1 MCGLRWSMVCVSLSS
16 FCPAGTSHLTLI
28 DESSISTGLRSERIR
43 KGIKFWV
50 ERLTVNPIGELS
62 FRGT

>member
-1 MCGLRWSMVCVSLSS
+1 MCGLWWSRVCVSLIS
-16 FCPAGTSHLTLI
+16 FYPVRTSHLTPI
-28 DESSISTGLRSERIR
+28 DESSISIGLRSERIR

-50 ERLTVNPIGELS
+50 ERLTINPIGELS

>member
-1 MCGLRWSMVCVSLSS
+1 MVCVSLSS
-16 FCPAGTSHLTLI
+16 FYPAGTNHLTLI
-28 DESSISTGLRSERIR
+28 DESSISTGLKSERIR

-50 ERLTVNPIGELS
+50 ERLIINPIGELS